1 MKKYLQ
7 KLLEE
12 GLSNKKTAAAL
23 GRSPSSVSRELKRN
37 GSKDT
42 TPPPTAPT
50 TITGEPTVSPSPRRD
65 HRRTALPEGS
75 FMRSY
80 VCKGLSLF

>member
-12 GLSNKKTAAAL
+12 GLSNKKTAAAF

-37 GSKDT
+37 GSKD
-42 TPPPTAPT
+42 PKHPTNRANYH
-50 TITGEPTVSPSPRRD
+50 
-65 HRRTALPEGS
+65 HR
-75 FMRSY
+75 
-80 VCKGLSLF
+80 